1 MLQMRQ
7 IKKNQITEKF
17 RIMLNVKTKILRL
30 LAGAM
35 LISAVSCV
43 PSKKLLYMQNND
55 QLRQAPQEIVQNY
68 ELTIKPGDNL
78 MVNLSTRDME
88 LMEPFANSK
97 ILGTSANSSSSS
109 NLGILVAND
118 GTINL
123 PVIGRVTIAGMKRS
137 DAEKYIE
144 KLLIDGEYIKD
155 PVVNISFM
163 NIAVSVLGEV
173 SHPGQIKLSGE
184 RISIL
189 DALTAAGDL
198 TPQGRRTNI
207 MVYREV
213 DGKRSA
219 YQIDLTQSDA
229 VFSSP
234 CFYLQQNDVVYVE
247 PNKAI
252 SVKGSPFLTY
262 LGAGASVISVL
273 ASIVSLAIVLTK

>member
-1 MLQMRQ
+1 M
-7 IKKNQITEKF
+7 
-17 RIMLNVKTKILRL
+17 KTKILRL

-97 ILGTSANSSSSS
+97 ILGTSTASST
-109 NLGILVAND
+109 NTGLLVAHD

-173 SHPGQIKLSGE
+173 SSPGQITLSGE

-198 TPQGRRTNI
+198 TPQGRRTNV